1 MNIEFLAT
9 VEFVTVYMEVRENKI
24 EQQRKKTLDY
34 EWNTVLVQLLDVQ
47 LLWIITAG
55 NEDQETA
62 T

>member
-9 VEFVTVYMEVRENKI
+9 VEFVTVYMEVRDNKI